1 VATVTQVVAG
11 PIRRSAGERPIR
23 ILCLIKGLGRGGAEA
38 LVAAQVLESR
48 DGGFAYEVAYLLP
61 HKDALVADI
70 EAQGVTVTCLAGR
83 GTADVRWLLRLRRL
97 LLERQIDVVHAHS
110 PVSAAFTRVI
120 VWTIPRSRRPRMVTT
135 EHNLWQSHVRLTR
148 MATSLTATGDDARLA
163 VSSAV
168 RASMPA
174 RLQASTEVVR
184 HGIDVD
190 AVAAKRAERDAVR
203 RELGLDPGLVV
214 GTVANMRATKGWPDL
229 LAAARQV
236 LDEVDEVTFVGVG
249 QGPMED
255 EIHRLHEQLGLA
267 DRFRL
272 LGFRRDAI
280 RIMAGCDLF
289 CLASHHEGLPIAV
302 MEAMALG
309 LPIVATDVGGMAELV
324 VDRVHGRLV
333 PPRRPDLLAAAIVEL
348 LTDDDERASA
358 AAAVRS
364 TSVMLSAEE
373 SIKRVE
379 AIYEAL
385 ARS

>member
-1 VATVTQVVAG
+1 M
-11 PIRRSAGERPIR
+11 
-23 ILCLIKGLGRGGAEA
+23 
-38 LVAAQVLESR
+38 AAQVRESH
-48 DGGFAYEVAYLLP
+48 DCAFAYDVAYLLP

-70 EAQGVTVTCLAGR
+70 ESQGVTVTCLGAR
-83 GTADVRWLLRLRRL
+83 GSAHVRWPLRLRRL

-110 PVSAAFTRVI
+110 PVSAAVARII

-148 MATSLTATGDDARLA
+148 AATSLTATGDDARLA

-190 AVAAKRAERDAVR
+190 AVAATLVDREVVR
-203 RELGLDPGLVV
+203 RELGLDGSLVV

-236 LDEVDEVTFVGVG
+236 LDEVGDAVFLGVG
-249 QGPMED
+249 QGPMEE
-255 EIHRLHEQLGLA
+255 EIHHLHEQLGLG

-272 LGFRRDAI
+272 LGFRPDAV

-309 LPIVATDVGGMAELV
+309 LPIIATDVGGLAELV

-333 PPRRPDLLAAAIVEL
+333 PPRRPDRLAAAIVEL
-348 LTDDDERASA
+348 LTDDDQRASA
-358 AAAVRS
+358 ASAARS
-364 TSVMLSAEE
+364 TSMTLSAGD
-373 SIKRVE
+373 SIRRVE